1 MDSFW
6 QGIVAGLALE
16 RLANLEL
23 PLGGP
28 WKKRQQPLKITMASL
43 SVQKKYTE
51 VFHICGNKSTAML
64 CSFLHHLSKRCN
76 SLV

>member
-28 WKKRQQPLKITMASL
+28 WKKMQQPLKITMASL
-43 SVQKKYTE
+43 SRFRKNTLKCFISVETDQQR
-51 VFHICGNKSTAML
+51 CCARSSTI
-64 CSFLHHLSKRCN
+64 
-76 SLV
+76 